1 MYQIRIA
8 LLTIAILSL
17 PLLTTTPVR
26 AATDPTPPVQSNCQ
40 IKRDLLG
47 EKLLVQAIY
56 LAEKSIEP
64 QQKANGMFRIA
75 DIYKCWQEPKLTA
88 KYIQAAIDLTK
99 QISNPLIQVG
109 LLSSMAESPTIG
121 AAFREDTISSLDR
134 AWLWLQKQPPSPEKT
149 SSLAGLGDLAAQFGR
164 FELAGQIA
172 DRSDD
177 PTVRSSSKQFCFERA
192 MDYWTKAGNSTQ
204 LFQLLEKT
212 DLVALTETT
221 SLEAQIEQ
229 KFGVKLSLK
238 SKQQLIQIVRLVGLV
253 TTPGVAKES
262 AFRQRIMA
270 EAMRVFKQ
278 IAPGDS
284 QLIARGA
291 IAFGLV
297 EVGNKAEAKSQ
308 ISILLPQLKS
318 KFGESSTGIATTL
331 LLKVG
336 DLKLATQLVDELVQS
351 PTSLTAKINVLSIL
365 FDEPNKLDRSPQEK
379 SILTQIVTKLA
390 QHPDLDKTVE
400 AQLLLISGYQS
411 IGQPKTAAIVAK
423 RTIELPLAQWQKEI
437 DRLFKVFDEAGE
449 TAAALKVAKISANG
463 ENPSNELLKQLVRST
478 AAAGKF
484 DQARSLM
491 AMNELKTAQPELLA
505 TLAQAYAKAGKT
517 QLATQTIT
525 EAFNLAQKLTEPDYT
540 LSSVL
545 RTYLETGNLEVAIDL
560 ARKVADPQRRFNLL
574 ADVLQAPLMGYNLL
588 EAIPAAQQPNEGKI
602 TPAQIQIWTVSALEI
617 SNPEQRD
624 RAFRYITM
632 KHIHRGEY
640 PQAFQAVQNIKGS
653 KLRFDT
659 LIRSIEQRTTTS
671 TR

>member
-1 MYQIRIA
+1 MYKIRFE
-8 LLTIAILSL
+8 LLTIAVLSL
-17 PLLTTTPVR
+17 PILTTDPVR
-26 AATDPTPPVQSNCQ
+26 AATDPTPPVQSSCQ
-40 IKRDLLG
+40 TKRDSLS
-47 EKLLVQAIY
+47 EKLLTQAIDI
-56 LAEKSIEP
+56 AEKTTEP
-64 QQKANGMFRIA
+64 QQKANAMFRIA
-75 DIYKCWQEPKLTA
+75 GIYQCWQEPKLTQQ
-88 KYIQAAIDLTK
+88 YIQAAIDLSK

-109 LLSSMAESPTIG
+109 LLSSMADSQTIG
-121 AAFREDTISSLDR
+121 AAFRGDTISSLVR

-149 SSLAGLGDLAAQFGR
+149 SSLAELGDLAAQFGR

-192 MDYWTKAGNSTQ
+192 IDYWTKAGNSTQ
-204 LFQLLEKT
+204 LFQLLEQT

-229 KFGVKLSLK
+229 RFGVKLSLK

-270 EAMRVFKQ
+270 EAMRVLKQ

-297 EVGNKAEAKSQ
+297 EIGDKAEAKSQ
-308 ISILLPQLKS
+308 ISILLPQIRS

-336 DLKLATQLVDELVQS
+336 DLNLATQLIDELIQS
-351 PTSLTAKINVLSIL
+351 PTSLTVKINILSIL

-390 QHPDLDKTVE
+390 QHPNLDKTVE

-411 IGQPKTAAIVAK
+411 IGQPKTAAIFAK

-449 TAAALKVAKISANG
+449 TAAALEIAKISANG

-478 AAAGKF
+478 AAAGEF
-484 DQARSLM
+484 NQARSLM

-517 QLATQTIT
+517 KMATQTIT
-525 EAFNLAQKLTEPDYT
+525 KAFNLAQKLTEPDYT
-540 LSSVL
+540 LSSIL

-560 ARKVADPQRRFNLL
+560 ARSITDPQRRFNLL
-574 ADVLQAPLMGYNLL
+574 TDVLQAPLMGYNII

-602 TPAQIQIWTVSALEI
+602 TPAQIQIWTASALEI
-617 SNPEQRD
+617 SKPEQRD

-659 LIRSIEQRTTTS
+659 LIRSIEQRTTAS

>member
-1 MYQIRIA
+1 MYRIRIT

-17 PLLTTTPVR
+17 PLLTTAQVGAAIDSTP
-26 AATDPTPPVQSNCQ
+26 TVQSSCQ
-40 IKRDLLG
+40 IKRDSLS
-47 EKLLVQAIY
+47 EKLLSQAID
-56 LAEKSIEP
+56 LAEKTIEP
-64 QQKANGMFRIA
+64 QQKAYAMFRIA
-75 DIYKCWQEPKLTA
+75 GIYKCWQEPKLTQQ
-88 KYIQAAIDLTK
+88 YIQAAIDLSK

-109 LLSSMAESPTIG
+109 LLSSMADSPTIG
-121 AAFREDTISSLDR
+121 AAFREDAISSLDR

-212 DLVALTETT
+212 DLVALTETI

-229 KFGVKLSLK
+229 KFGVKFSLK
-238 SKQQLIQIVRLVGLV
+238 SKQQLIQLVRLVGIV
-253 TTPGVAKES
+253 TTPGVANGL

-278 IAPGDS
+278 IPPGDS

-297 EVGNKAEAKSQ
+297 EIGNKAEAKSQ
-308 ISILLPQLKS
+308 ISILLPQVKA
-318 KFGESSTGIATTL
+318 KFAESSTGVIITL
-331 LLKVG
+331 LLKAG
-336 DLKLATQLVDELVQS
+336 DINLATQLVEELVQS
-351 PTSLTAKINVLSIL
+351 PTSLTTKINTLSIL
-365 FDEPNKLDRSPQEK
+365 FEEPNKPDRSPQEK

-390 QHPDLDKTVE
+390 QHPDLDQTVA
-400 AQLLLISGYQS
+400 AQLFFVSGYRS
-411 IGQPKTAAIVAK
+411 IGQPKAAAIIAERIVK
-423 RTIELPLAQWQKEI
+423 LPLERWDADKY
-437 DRLFKVFDEAGE
+437 RLFEVFVEIGE
-449 TAAALKVAKISANG
+449 TAAAIKVAKLISSDNKDG
-463 ENPSNELLKQLVRST
+463 SIEPLKQLVRST

-491 AMNELKTAQPELLA
+491 AMKELKNAQPELLA
-505 TLAQAYAKAGKT
+505 ILAQAYAKAGKP

-545 RTYLETGNLEVAIDL
+545 RTYLETGDLQVAIDL
-560 ARKVADPQRRFNLL
+560 ARSIANPQRRFNLL

-602 TPAQIQIWTVSALEI
+602 TPAQIQIWTASALEI

-659 LIRSIEQRTTTS
+659 LIRSIEQRTTVNS
-671 TR
+671 